1 MVEGIDLAV
10 ADDDI
15 RLSVKDGLKKF
26 RYLRSVVLEV
36 GIGVDDDVGPEPAA
50 GISPCFTGIDR
61 PRRERRS
68 DCRAGT

>member
-1 MVEGIDLAV
+1 MVEGVDLAI

-15 RLSVKDGLKKF
+15 RLSIEDGLEEL
-26 RYLRSVVLEV
+26 RDLRSVVLEV
-36 GIGVDDDVGPEPAA
+36 GVRVDDDVGPEPAA